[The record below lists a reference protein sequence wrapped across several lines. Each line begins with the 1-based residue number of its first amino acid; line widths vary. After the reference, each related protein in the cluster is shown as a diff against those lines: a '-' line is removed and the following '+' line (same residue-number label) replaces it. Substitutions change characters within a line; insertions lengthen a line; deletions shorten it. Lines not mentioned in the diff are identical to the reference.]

1 MPATPI
7 AETTPVENE
16 KIWSA
21 RALYDLTL
29 VEAALQGQAK
39 AYEELVQRYGKPVYY
54 TIFKMVRHADDA
66 DDLTSETFAK
76 AFRNLSRYRPDFA
89 FSTWLFRIATNHG
102 IDSLR
107 RKRLKTL
114 SLEAMTAAGDGT
126 EVGWNVSSAD
136 PTPHEAI
143 IRQQRA
149 VAARQVVDQLPAKYA
164 RLVRLR
170 YFDELSYEEVATEL
184 HLPVGTVKAQLFK
197 ARELMLELLQASKE
211 SL

>member
-1 MPATPI
+1 MPANTT
-7 AETTPVENE
+7 AETTPVETD

-21 RALYDLTL
+21 RALRDLTL
-29 VEAALQGQAK
+29 VEAALQGHAN
-39 AYEELVQRYGKPVYY
+39 AYEELVQRYRKPVYY
-54 TIFKMVRHADDA
+54 TIFKMVRQADDA

-76 AFRNLSRYRPDFA
+76 AFRNLPRFRPEFA
-89 FSTWLFRIATNHG
+89 FSTWLFRIATNAS

-114 SLEAMTAAGDGT
+114 SLAALSSASDDA
-126 EVGWNVSSAD
+126 EVGWNVSCPD
-136 PTPHEAI
+136 PTPQEAM

-149 VAARQVVDQLPAKYA
+149 QAARQVVDQLPAKYA

-184 HLPVGTVKAQLFK
+184 HLPIGTVKAQLFK
-197 ARELMLELLQASKE
+197 ARELLLELLQASKQ

>member
-1 MPATPI
+1 MSTTLTAEITPL
-7 AETTPVENE
+7 ETE

-29 VEAALQGQAK
+29 IEAALTGQAK
-39 AYEELVQRYGKPVYY
+39 AYEELVHRYRKPVYY
-54 TIFKMVRHADDA
+54 TIFKMVRQADDA
-66 DDLTSETFAK
+66 DDLTSVTFAK

-89 FSTWLFRIATNHG
+89 FSTWLFRIATNAS

-114 SLEAMTAAGDGT
+114 SLEAMTAASDGT
-126 EVGWNVSSAD
+126 EVGWNMCSAD
-136 PTPHEAI
+136 PTPQQAL

-149 VAARQVVDQLPAKYA
+149 QVARHVVDQLPAKYA

-184 HLPVGTVKAQLFK
+184 QLPLGTVKAQLFK
-197 ARELMLELLQASKE
+197 ARELMLELLQASRAT
-211 SL
+211 L